1 MILSNIKNLQT
12 TLRKKQMKEGVD
24 LSVEISLLTT
34 LYAEAASV
42 GKNSQREST
51 DAEVIATIKKF
62 IKNNEQFA
70 QACGDRREIDKLDI
84 LEREREVLESF
95 IPKQLSDTELKT
107 IIKEFIDA
115 NGITGPKGM
124 GLVMK
129 ELKEK
134 YDGLYDGKIASNII
148 KQMLT

>member
-1 MILSNIKNLQT
+1 MLLSKIKEQQT
-12 TLRKKQMKEGVD
+12 TLRKKQMKEAVD
-24 LSVEISLLTT
+24 LNVEISLLTT
-34 LYAEAASV
+34 LYAEAAAV
-42 GKNSQREST
+42 GKNQMREST
-51 DAEVIATIKKF
+51 DAEVIATVKKF

-70 QACGDRREIDKLDI
+70 QACGERRDSDTLDI